1 MVLADLVCDRRV
13 RKIPRRMSG
22 RRYAVTPYAP
32 PYAVADAVYNLER
45 QRDGLSAAGRRRE
58 HIGGASSVDRRRCY
72 AVR

>member
-1 MVLADLVCDRRV
+1 VVLADLVCDRRV

-45 QRDGLSAAGRRRE
+45 RRDGHSAVGRRRE
-58 HIGGASSVDRRRCY
+58 RIGEASFVDLRRCY